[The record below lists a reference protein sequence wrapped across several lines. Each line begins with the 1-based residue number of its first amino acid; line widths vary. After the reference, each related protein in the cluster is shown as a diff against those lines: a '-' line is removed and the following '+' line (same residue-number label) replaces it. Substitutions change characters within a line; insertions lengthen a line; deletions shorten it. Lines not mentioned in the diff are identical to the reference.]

1 MTGLT
6 INRFL
11 LAESAV
17 ITGKYQNEV
26 LTVRTAPVKRGL
38 YIEDRDLIFFC
49 NDQAVEVNKSFI
61 IWLICI
67 A

>member
-26 LTVRTAPVKRGL
+26 LTVRTDASP
-38 YIEDRDLIFFC
+38 
-49 NDQAVEVNKSFI
+49 
-61 IWLICI
+61 
-67 A
+67 